1 MKKSLK
7 LLCLLLSFILLI
19 CSSWQNVVFAA
30 NDVQKDYYIT
40 SYDCQEG
47 TITTNSLLQTIKE
60 AKDSGK
66 ILYDAPSLEIASKTK
81 IEINDEQRMVFDD
94 DEWEEVSPRDARV
107 AYIRTYWK
115 DGSSNTR
122 GTAFFISNDTV
133 VTSAHC
139 IYNAS
144 RGGWCEYADIFPAK
158 NGSTN
163 PYGQISSDTIHLL
176 TSYMSAPANDNDYA
190 IIELE
195 SAPNVGYFG
204 WSTSA
209 TSGQSIK
216 IMGYPSYLVNDPP
229 SGTSQIIKQYYDT
242 GTINAAYTGYI
253 RTTNTNTNGG
263 SSGGPVLNSSDKVI
277 AIVKGHTS
285 SANIATRVDSYAAE
299 WFSSFR

>member
-1 MKKSLK
+1 MLFTGDVSNEGEQAVIDNPDLAQCDVLK
-7 LLCLLLSFILLI
+7 AAHHGSKYTNSEDLLSIVKPAYTVI
-19 CSSWQNVVFAA
+19 SAA
-30 NDVQKDYYIT
+30 K
-40 SYDCQEG
+40 
-47 TITTNSLLQTIKE
+47 
-60 AKDSGK
+60 
-66 ILYDAPSLEIASKTK
+66 
-81 IEINDEQRMVFDD
+81 
-94 DEWEEVSPRDARV
+94 
-107 AYIRTYWK
+107 
-115 DGSSNTR
+115 
-122 GTAFFISNDTV
+122 
-133 VTSAHC
+133 
-139 IYNAS
+139 
-144 RGGWCEYADIFPAK
+144 
-158 NGSTN
+158 
-163 PYGQISSDTIHLL
+163 
-176 TSYMSAPANDNDYA
+176 DNDYA

-277 AIVKGHTS
+277 AIVKSHTS